1 MYSHP
6 VLTTQHVRALA
17 LAYFVSVT
25 AIRTALQEASCLSAL
40 GVCSPAGRVAWV
52 RQACRVQV
60 AVSSTTATN

>member
-17 LAYFVSVT
+17 LVYFVSVT

-40 GVCSPAGRVAWV
+40 GVCSPAGRVAWA
-52 RQACRVQV
+52 RRACRVSSCS
-60 AVSSTTATN
+60 ASTTATN